1 MLILTYLQV
10 TDYGAFLNE
19 AARVLQPGGLL
30 LSVEWANRV
39 SIHPTFPGSI
49 EENAP
54 VVVHFFDTINQ
65 ILSGLGVNPD
75 GSLPSRLL
83 SNSPHFTNVAT
94 EQIDVPIGPW
104 NPNEGLRVIGSS
116 FRAAHK
122 KLAQAYKRMLLRAGM
137 SPEEVDTLIHDF
149 VHEMRAVDG
158 LVMTVYLT
166 SAERV

>member
-1 MLILTYLQV
+1 MNYLQV
-10 TDYGAFLNE
+10 TDYESFLDE

-30 LSVEWANRV
+30 LSVEWANHI
-39 SIHPTFPGSI
+39 SLHPSFSGSI
-49 EENAP
+49 EDNAP
-54 VVVHFFDTINQ
+54 VVVHFFDTINH
-65 ILSGLGVNPD
+65 ILAGLGVNPD
-75 GSLPSRLL
+75 GSIPSRLL
-83 SNSPHFTNVAT
+83 SNSAHFTNVAT

-137 SPEEVDTLIHDF
+137 SPEEVDALIHDF
-149 VHEMRAVDG
+149 VHEMRSVDG
-158 LVMTVYLT
+158 LVMQVYLT